1 MPPSSSRF
9 SFATSVTTSPFRTT
23 PLPHRGPLAV
33 DDTTYLG
40 RPFNRSAHAP
50 SRDSHRS
57 ANHSSLR
64 RPSSSAAVP
73 SASSNETLPHSSRS
87 LPPYW
92 PNQPPRRNP
101 SLPSGAWTTPSSET
115 FVLITIFPISVSP
128 VLVLSATTDVDAAP
142 SGKWARTDRPV
153 RASAGVHTRWTHDE
167 PRGGVPRSWNR
178 GQFSRSHERAPAQT

>member
-1 MPPSSSRF
+1 MSPSSSRF

-23 PLPHRGPLAV
+23 PLPHRGSLAV

-64 RPSSSAAVP
+64 RPSSSASAP

-92 PNQPPRRNP
+92 PNQPPSRKP
-101 SLPSGAWTTPSSET
+101 SAPSGSWTTPSSET
-115 FVLITIFPISVSP
+115 LVLITIFPISVLLFVARVEP
-128 VLVLSATTDVDAAP
+128 ATRSTPRHLQIGRGSTAQFAC
-142 SGKWARTDRPV
+142 RPV
-153 RASAGVHTRWTHDE
+153 
-167 PRGGVPRSWNR
+167 
-178 GQFSRSHERAPAQT
+178 SR